1 MRNEHPKFRSRN
13 SPRIASS
20 RSEADVKIS
29 RSKNDDFPPA
39 NGEKP
44 LEIGVNEIQDRD
56 IARAK
61 DYLGPHLMN
70 ANAARHFGKGSF
82 GSDIDLFS
90 FAAALVESANLIVS
104 DDPQEMERVLISQS
118 IVLNVMFGEL
128 SRRSAEN
135 LNGGSEYRS
144 AAESYFKMALKAQ
157 NQCRMTL
164 ETLGNIKNPP
174 VVYAKQANIASGPQQ
189 VNNGPT
195 TCARER
201 NRNCAE
207 QSIGGKQ

>member
-1 MRNEHPKFRSRN
+1 MSTNNRRLRNN
-13 SPRIASS
+13 PRTASS
-20 RSEADVKIS
+20 RGKTNVKIPRPENRDPPPVAVENPMEIDVKEIRDPDIS
-29 RSKNDDFPPA
+29 
-39 NGEKP
+39 
-44 LEIGVNEIQDRD
+44 
-56 IARAK
+56 RAK

-82 GSDIDLFS
+82 GSDLDLFS
-90 FAAALVESANLIVS
+90 FAAALVENANRVISNDLEEV
-104 DDPQEMERVLISQS
+104 ERMLISQS

-135 LNGGSEYRS
+135 LNGASEYRS

-164 ETLGNIKNPP
+164 ETLSNIKNPP
-174 VVYAKQANIASGPQQ
+174 VVYAKQANIANGPQQ

-195 TCARER
+195 RAREA
-201 NRNCAE
+201 NQNCAD
-207 QSIGGKQ
+207 QSIGTGQ